1 MATKTVSRRSEG
13 RNDDMGR
20 SRSEPQRVVD
30 MIFTSAY
37 PGGGVVRGLCSTVR
51 WPAPCNTAAVFIVG
65 FVLEDIWRT
74 LELLEG
80 GGSETGLGLVL
91 ALDMEAGSGDPPRR
105 KSDRRNRDKKRDS
118 VSADSRG
125 IYISFSIDLSI
136 PFLDRSH
143 SIYFDGH
150 FSRLFFADPAT
161 TADFH
166 PQTRRKEGKKEERK
180 SENDSTRE
188 REIGHLLS
196 LVFTCDT

>member
-1 MATKTVSRRSEG
+1 
-13 RNDDMGR
+13 
-20 SRSEPQRVVD
+20 
-30 MIFTSAY
+30 
-37 PGGGVVRGLCSTVR
+37 
-51 WPAPCNTAAVFIVG
+51 
-65 FVLEDIWRT
+65 
-74 LELLEG
+74 
-80 GGSETGLGLVL
+80 
-91 ALDMEAGSGDPPRR
+91 MEAGSGDPPRR

-196 LVFTCDT
+196 LVFTCDTPPSILLRSRSFIRLGHIKASTAISACAGQSDVHKQGQGNMPLAAQLSCDS